1 MMRKTNQLCC
11 GAVGGVEARY
21 VELALVGG
29 HEVERDDALVGLLVR
44 EGHVS
49 VAERAAAHILAAQAH
64 IVLCCVSLWSDGGG
78 HDTPGRGQ

>member
-1 MMRKTNQLCC
+1 MK
-11 GAVGGVEARY
+11 
-21 VELALVGG
+21 LALVGG

-64 IVLCCVSLWSDGGG
+64 IVLCLMCVVVSLVV
-78 HDTPGRGQ
+78 GQ